1 MPFTEASF
9 TAEKQSSF
17 RSAIAATAMV
27 PTQNVVIVAMN
38 EVSVR
43 RAASLDI
50 TTQIRVADD
59 AAASSLVSSW
69 DTKTLNT
76 NLKRQGIP
84 EATSVS
90 QPVKKSASVRQ
101 EENNSGVFPPNT
113 VVIATVVVV
122 VSVIMLMAICL
133 FNCVTCKQSML
144 PRDRSTTSDQ
154 IREEQKERG
163 IEETASN
170 FTSDAIGA
178 DVSGGGQVLAR
189 GLTPMHQLAP
199 HSVEIERKME
209 WPRTVEMV
217 RGHKGMVGFDFF
229 RNDGLTSGPCHIWH
243 ITPNSPADESG
254 CFKVGDAIF
263 EIDGESVLNLG
274 MQEIRSLMSGLPNS
288 RMTVLLQA
296 DSDMHIWVKELKQRE
311 ERNLAISTHNGTAAA
326 SLAASLLP
334 SPFEPDQQ
342 SPTVALEEVRT
353 RVPRLQAALQS
364 DSQKNIAHSSPSPL
378 RYLEGR
384 SELIANQDPVIV
396 SLKAELGIKTQQQ
409 HPLPLPLSLLPPPP
423 TNARRPYVTPDKAAA
438 VPVPG
443 SSAAVASAAAAAAKA
458 AISIAAAKAAFEEA
472 SAASAN
478 AQAAVS
484 SRRVL
489 F

>member
-1 MPFTEASF
+1 MKEV
-9 TAEKQSSF
+9 SF
-17 RSAIAATAMV
+17 RRAT
-27 PTQNVVIVAMN
+27 
-38 EVSVR
+38 
-43 RAASLDI
+43 SLDI
-50 TTQIRVADD
+50 TTQVRVADD
-59 AAASSLVSSW
+59 AAATSLVSSW
-69 DTKTLNT
+69 DTKTLNS

-90 QPVKKSASVRQ
+90 QPVKKSVSVGQ
-101 EENNSGVFPPNT
+101 EENNSGVFTPNT
-113 VVIATVVVV
+113 VVIVTVVVV
-122 VSVIMLMAICL
+122 VSVLMLVAMCL
-133 FNCVTCKQSML
+133 FDFVTCKIRKQSML
-144 PRDRSTTSDQ
+144 SRDRCTTSDQ
-154 IREEQKERG
+154 IREEQTERG

-170 FTSDAIGA
+170 FTSDAVGA
-178 DVSGGGQVLAR
+178 DASGGGQVLAR

-199 HSVEIERKME
+199 HSVEIEREME

-217 RGHKGMVGFDFF
+217 RGDKGMVGFDFF

-243 ITPNSPADESG
+243 ITPNSPADESR
-254 CFKVGDAIF
+254 CFRVGDAIF

-311 ERNLAISTHNGTAAA
+311 ERNLAISTHNGAGAA
-326 SLAASLLP
+326 SLTASLLP

-342 SPTVALEEVRT
+342 SPTVALEGVRT

-364 DSQKNIAHSSPSPL
+364 DSQKNIAHSSPL

-409 HPLPLPLSLLPPPP
+409 QQHPLPLPLSLLSPPS

-438 VPVPG
+438 VPVSG
-443 SSAAVASAAAAAAKA
+443 SSAAVVSAAAAAAKA
-458 AISIAAAKAAFEEA
+458 ANSIAAAKAAFEEA

-484 SRRVL
+484 PRRVL